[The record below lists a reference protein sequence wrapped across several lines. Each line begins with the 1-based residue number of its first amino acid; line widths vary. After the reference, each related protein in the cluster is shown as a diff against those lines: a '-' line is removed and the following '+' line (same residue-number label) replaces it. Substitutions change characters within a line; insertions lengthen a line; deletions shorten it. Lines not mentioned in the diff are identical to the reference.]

1 MRKFEIVE
9 AYKTCDIL
17 VPQRATKH
25 SAGYDLASIED
36 VIIKP
41 GEIKMIPTGLKALLP
56 DNETLLIYPRSSLGL
71 KKGLMMSNG
80 VGVIDADYYNNEH
93 NEGHIMVPLYNF
105 SKENAEV
112 KKGERV
118 AQGIFVHYQ
127 KTIDDDPDHQVRLGG
142 FGSSDKKKE
151 KIKL

>member
-9 AYKTCDIL
+9 AYKNYDIL

-41 GEIKMIPTGLKALLP
+41 GEIKMIPTGLKVLIP
-56 DNETLLIYPRSSLGL
+56 DNEALFVYPRSSLGF

-80 VGVIDADYYNNEH
+80 VGVIDSDYYNNEN
-93 NEGHIMVPLYNF
+93 NEGHLMVPLYNF
-105 SKENAEV
+105 SNELATV

-118 AQGIFVHYQ
+118 AQGVFVSFQ
-127 KTIDDDPDHQVRLGG
+127 KTVNDDPGHETRLGG
-142 FGSSDKKKE
+142 FGSSDKKNE
-151 KIKL
+151 KTTL